1 MERRKSTRSSSLGRL
16 RGTSDVAVA
25 RFGEQVRR
33 RSASLVHGLMKTV
46 TARLKREVAKLK
58 HERDILKKA
67 AAYFAKELC
76 EVLGVSRGGFYAWL
90 TQPRTQRS
98 RGDKSLVRGFSF
110 LASDRTY

>member
-33 RSASLVHGLMKTV
+33 RSASPVHGLMKTE

-58 HERDILKKA
+58 HDET
-67 AAYFAKELC
+67 
-76 EVLGVSRGGFYAWL
+76 S
-90 TQPRTQRS
+90 
-98 RGDKSLVRGFSF
+98 
-110 LASDRTY
+110 

>member
-1 MERRKSTRSSSLGRL
+1 MERRKSPRSSSLGRL

-58 HERDILKKA
+58 HERDILKKPRPTSRRNCA
-67 AAYFAKELC
+67 RC
-76 EVLGVSRGGFYAWL
+76 SVSREAGSMLG
-90 TQPRTQRS
+90 
-98 RGDKSLVRGFSF
+98 
-110 LASDRTY
+110 